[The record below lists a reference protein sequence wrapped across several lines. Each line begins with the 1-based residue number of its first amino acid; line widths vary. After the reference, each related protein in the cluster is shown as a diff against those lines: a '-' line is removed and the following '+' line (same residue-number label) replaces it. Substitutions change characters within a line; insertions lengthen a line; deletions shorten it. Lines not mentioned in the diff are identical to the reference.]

1 MNIVLAASLGDEVT
15 DAVNK
20 IATQLRYPVLILALV
35 ALVLVIWELGRLA
48 VEAFQR
54 NQRNKEPFEQ
64 LSRRAQDQ
72 AWAGDSAGA
81 QAVLNEYA
89 YNGALKQAAVSTM
102 FAQNPVDAQRAL
114 VDYDLYVSKRLD
126 RVRLLVRSGPAL
138 GLMGTLIPLAPA
150 LAALGEGDAKV
161 LATELQTA
169 FAITVLGVAIGL
181 VAFGVALMRERYYTK
196 DLADLEYLREIRG
209 DSAAALAGTPSPAR
223 SASSQGS
230 DISDA
235 TVASQTSSAGAPV
248 ADAPTVVAAPAPMS
262 AMAAAPAAAAPA
274 PAAVAA
280 PAPVAPAPA
289 TPAPAAGAD
298 KKKKFGIKK
307 KGKGSAPAPAAAA
320 FPPPPPVPAS
330 GAPAQPAFGVP
341 EAAPAE
347 PVPAEPAPVEPAVEP
362 APEAGDSGFDDSDGA
377 NE

>member
-230 DISDA
+230 DVSDA

-262 AMAAAPAAAAPA
+262 AMAPA